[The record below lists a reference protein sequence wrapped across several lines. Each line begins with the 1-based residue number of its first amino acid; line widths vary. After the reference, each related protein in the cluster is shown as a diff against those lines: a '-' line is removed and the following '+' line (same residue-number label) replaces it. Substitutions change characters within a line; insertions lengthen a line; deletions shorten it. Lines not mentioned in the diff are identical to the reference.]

1 MCFNLVLLQ
10 YIESEVQKQN
20 YFSFETGMKH
30 FVDFDIPTDVLDDFY
45 EAAEGDLP
53 QFLSL
58 LTVYMGTDCKSAD
71 TAELL
76 DKTEH
81 ILVEY
86 PADYETLYQYL
97 SAVFYDMTCFPVGS
111 VANRTDATYS
121 YVDSWQFERT
131 YGGDRVHEGCDIMA
145 TLNKRG
151 IYPIYSAT
159 EGIVENV
166 GWLKLGGW
174 RIGIRSF
181 DSKRYYYYA
190 HLQKDTPFAP
200 GLELGDIVQAGDLIG
215 FMGRTGYS
223 DKENTNNIETVHLH
237 FGMQLVFDESQ
248 KECLSE
254 IWIDVYDIVRLLET
268 HRSSIR
274 KTSEG
279 WERVYPFVD
288 LDVEEFKGGS
298 L

>member
-1 MCFNLVLLQ
+1 MRIRRFQICLLMFSLMCFNLVLLQ
-10 YIESEVQKQN
+10 YIENEVQKQN
-20 YFSFETGMKH
+20 YFSFETGMQH
-30 FVDFDIPTDVLDDFY
+30 FVDFDVPTELLDDFY
-45 EAAEGDLP
+45 EAAEGDMP

-71 TAELL
+71 LAELL

-111 VANRTDATYS
+111 ITNRADATYS

-145 TLNKRG
+145 TINKRG

-174 RIGIRSF
+174 RIGIRSE
-181 DSKRYYYYA
+181 SGAYYYYA
-190 HLQKDTPFAP
+190 HLAEYARDFTV
-200 GLELGDIVQAGDLIG
+200 GETIEAGTLLG
-215 FMGRTGYS
+215 FMGDSGYS
-223 DKENTNNIETVHLH
+223 EVPGTYGQFPVHLH
-237 FGMQLVFDESQ
+237 FGIYFDDLFGNEYAINPYPALYFCEMWQ
-248 KECLSE
+248 
-254 IWIDVYDIVRLLET
+254 D
-268 HRSSIR
+268 
-274 KTSEG
+274 
-279 WERVYPFVD
+279 ER
-288 LDVEEFKGGS
+288 GMAAN
-298 L
+298 

>member
-1 MCFNLVLLQ
+1 MRIRRFQICLLMFSLMCFNLVLLQ

-20 YFSFETGMKH
+20 YFSFETGMQH
-30 FVDFDIPTDVLDDFY
+30 FVDFDVPTELLDDFY
-45 EAAEGDLP
+45 EAAEGDMP

-71 TAELL
+71 LAELL

-111 VANRTDATYS
+111 VANRADATYS

-145 TLNKRG
+145 TINKRG

-174 RIGIRSF
+174 RIGIRSE
-181 DSKRYYYYA
+181 SGAYYYYA
-190 HLQKDTPFAP
+190 HLAEYARDFTV
-200 GLELGDIVQAGDLIG
+200 GETIEAGTLLG
-215 FMGRTGYS
+215 FMGDSGYS
-223 DKENTNNIETVHLH
+223 EVPGTYGQFPVHLH
-237 FGMQLVFDESQ
+237 FGIYFDDLFGNEYAINPYPALYFCEMWQ
-248 KECLSE
+248 
-254 IWIDVYDIVRLLET
+254 D
-268 HRSSIR
+268 
-274 KTSEG
+274 
-279 WERVYPFVD
+279 ER
-288 LDVEEFKGGS
+288 GMAAN
-298 L
+298 

>member
-1 MCFNLVLLQ
+1 MRIRRFQICLLMFSLMCFNLVLLQ

-20 YFSFETGMKH
+20 YFSFETGMQH
-30 FVDFDIPTDVLDDFY
+30 FVDFDVPTEVLDDFY
-45 EAAEGDLP
+45 EAAEGDMP

-71 TAELL
+71 LAELL

-97 SAVFYDMTCFPVGS
+97 SAIFYDMTCFPVGS
-111 VANRTDATYS
+111 VANRADATYS

-145 TLNKRG
+145 TINKRG

-174 RIGIRSF
+174 RIGIRSE
-181 DSKRYYYYA
+181 SGAYYYYA
-190 HLQKDTPFAP
+190 HLAEYARDFTV
-200 GLELGDIVQAGDLIG
+200 GETIEAGTLLG
-215 FMGRTGYS
+215 FMGDSGYS
-223 DKENTNNIETVHLH
+223 EVPGTYGQFPVHLH
-237 FGMQLVFDESQ
+237 FGIYFDDLFGNEYAINPYPALYFCEMWQ
-248 KECLSE
+248 
-254 IWIDVYDIVRLLET
+254 D
-268 HRSSIR
+268 
-274 KTSEG
+274 
-279 WERVYPFVD
+279 ER
-288 LDVEEFKGGS
+288 GMAAN
-298 L
+298 